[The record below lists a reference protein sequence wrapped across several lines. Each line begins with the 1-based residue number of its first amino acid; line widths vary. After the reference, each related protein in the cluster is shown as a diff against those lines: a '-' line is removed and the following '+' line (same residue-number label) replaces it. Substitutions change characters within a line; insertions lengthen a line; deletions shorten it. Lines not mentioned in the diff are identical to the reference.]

1 MAARSRLILVALV
14 ALAGAAIVASWQAPW
29 ADAQTP
35 KRKFTKGKPAAKE
48 PAAREPVDAPE
59 PDRFDPRWL
68 SALKWRSIGPATMGG
83 RIVDLAVVESDP
95 ATYYVASASGGV
107 FKTVNGGTTFAP
119 VFDREGAASIGDICV
134 APSNPSVVWVGTGEH
149 NARNSVS
156 WGDGVYKSVDAGKS
170 WQNLGLRQSFQ
181 IGRIVIHPQ
190 DPDVVYVGALGRLWG
205 TSEERGVFRTTDGG
219 RTWQKVL
226 YVDDKTGCIDIAMHP
241 GQPDTLIAAMYERQ
255 RDGFDSN
262 DPAKRW
268 GPGSGLYK
276 TTDGGKR
283 WTRLTS
289 GLPTVNMGRIGL
301 CYYRKDPNIVYSVI
315 ETEKIGAGPAIVA
328 YLGITGTP
336 QGSNAPAVLAEVLA
350 DGPAA
355 KAVLKAGDRVTRVRE
370 REIKTYGDLLREI
383 RRSQPG
389 QAAKFTV
396 ERGGASQTIEVVFD
410 KRPNPDG
417 KNLTYAAALGGQQAD
432 AQEFQGAE
440 GFQTGG
446 IFRSDDGGESWRRI
460 NSLNPRP
467 FYYSQIHVDPT
478 DNRHLFVL
486 GIQLF
491 HSADGGQTF
500 RADAGRGVHPDHHG
514 MWIDPRDG
522 RHIVL
527 GGDGGLYATR
537 DRTATWDFVSN
548 LPIGQFYHVAI
559 DTRPLYRVYGGL
571 QDNGSWG
578 GPSRRRG
585 RDGISSRDWYKI
597 GGADGFVCGVDRDDP
612 DWVYYE
618 AQWGG
623 MARVNV
629 RTGARAGIGPR
640 RQGTDYRFHWK
651 TPFILSHH
659 NPRIFYCGGN
669 HVFRSLNR
677 GDDLRRISPEISRT
691 KRGSATALAESP
703 LDPSVLYV
711 GSDDGALLVTRDGG
725 HEWTNITDKV
735 GLPGPRHVATIEASR
750 YAAGRAYVAFDGHRS
765 DDDAP
770 HAYVTEDFGQ
780 TWHSLRSN
788 LPDGSTRCL
797 REDVINPDLL
807 YLGTEFG
814 VWVSLT
820 RGGSWVRLNNN
831 LPTVAVHEIA
841 VHPTAGEIV
850 AGTHGR
856 SIWVLDVTALR
867 QLTPGTRPESTHLF
881 QPALGIHWAGA
892 LRDGWYGDR
901 QHEGENPPPGVP
913 VYYYLS
919 DPAKSVK
926 LSIADRKGTV
936 LHEAEG
942 PKTPGLHALV
952 WNLRRTT
959 QPPKSPAK
967 PAKQPGK
974 TAKQPA
980 GLPAG
985 AAAPTGIYQVTLTVD
1000 GRELTRDLDVEA
1012 DPEFPEALL
1021 TEELEA
1027 REEKPK
1033 PQDTY

>member
-1 MAARSRLILVALV
+1 MAAMFLSLRVCRAFCHVTLALV
-14 ALAGAAIVASWQAPW
+14 ALAIACHDPV
-29 ADAQTP
+29 ADAQAP
-35 KRKFTKGKPAAKE
+35 KRKFAKE
-48 PAAREPVDAPE
+48 KSAPQGPAVREPLEAPG
-59 PDRFDPRWL
+59 PIRFDARWL

-83 RIVDLAVVESDP
+83 RIVDLAAVESDP
-95 ATYYVASASGGV
+95 ATYYVATASGGV
-107 FKTVNGGTTFAP
+107 FKTINGGTTFTP
-119 VFDREGAASIGDICV
+119 MFDREGAASIGDVCV
-134 APSNPSVVWVGTGEH
+134 TPSNPSVVWVGTGEH

-156 WGDGVYKSVDAGKS
+156 WGDGVYKSVDGGRS
-170 WQNLGLRQSFQ
+170 WQNMGLRRSFQ
-181 IGRIVIHPQ
+181 IGRIAIHPQ
-190 DPDVVYVGALGRLWG
+190 DPNVVYVGALGRLWG
-205 TSEERGVFRTTDGG
+205 PSEERGVFKTSDGG

-226 YVDDKTGCIDIAMHP
+226 YVDDKTGCIDIALHP
-241 GQPDTLIAAMYERQ
+241 AEPDTLVAAMYERQ

-276 TTDGGKR
+276 TTDGGKQ
-283 WTRLTS
+283 WTRLTR
-289 GLPTVNMGRIGL
+289 GLPTVKMGRIGL
-301 CYYRKDPNIVYSVI
+301 AWYRKDPKLVYAII
-315 ETEKIGAGPAIVA
+315 ETEKIGAGPAVVA
-328 YLGITGTP
+328 YLGITGSP
-336 QGSNAPAVLAEVLA
+336 QGSNAPPVLREVLA

-355 KAVLKAGDRVTRVRE
+355 KAGLKTGDRVTRIGE
-370 REIKTYGDLLREI
+370 REIKSYGDLLREI

-389 QAAKFTV
+389 QKAKVAVQRDGAAHAF
-396 ERGGASQTIEVVFD
+396 EVTFD
-410 KRPNPDG
+410 QRPNPEG
-417 KNLTYAAALGGQQAD
+417 KNLTYAAVLGGQQAD
-432 AQEFQGAE
+432 AQEFQGAD

-446 IFRSDDGGESWRRI
+446 VFRSDDGGESWTRI

-467 FYYSQIHVDPT
+467 FYYSQIHVDPS

-500 RADAGRGVHPDHHG
+500 RADAGRGVHPDHHA

-527 GGDGGLYATR
+527 GGDGGLYVTR
-537 DRTATWDFVSN
+537 DRATTWDFVNS
-548 LPIGQFYHVAI
+548 LPIGQFYHVAA
-559 DTRPLYRVYGGL
+559 DSRPLYRVYGGL

-585 RDGISSRDWYKI
+585 RDGVSSRDWYKI
-597 GGADGFVCGVDRDDP
+597 GGADGFVCAVDRDDP

-629 RTGARAGIGPR
+629 RTGERAGIEPR
-640 RQGTDYRFHWK
+640 RQQGTEYRFHWK

-669 HVFRSLNR
+669 YVFRSLNR
-677 GDDLRRISPEISRT
+677 GDDLRRISPQVSRT
-691 KRGSATALAESP
+691 ARGSATALAESP
-703 LDPSVLYV
+703 LDPGVLYV
-711 GSDDGALLVTRDGG
+711 GSDDGALWATRDGG
-725 HEWTNITDKV
+725 HEWTDVTKNV

-750 YAAGRAYVAFDGHRS
+750 YVAGRAYVAFDGHRS

-770 HAYVTEDFGQ
+770 HPYVTEDYGK
-780 TWHSLRSN
+780 TWRPLRGN

-797 REDVINPDLL
+797 REDVVNPDLL

-814 VWVSLT
+814 LWISLD
-820 RGGSWVRLNNN
+820 RGAEWARLNNN

-867 QLTPGTRPESTHLF
+867 QLTLDTRTDAAHLF
-881 QPALGIHWAGA
+881 QPAVGTHWAGA
-892 LRDGWYGDR
+892 LRDAWYGDR
-901 QHEGENPPPGVP
+901 QHYAENPPTGATL
-913 VYYYLS
+913 YYYLS
-919 DPAKSVK
+919 EPAGNVK
-926 LSIADRKGTV
+926 LAIADRKGTV

-959 QPPKSPAK
+959 QPPKAP
-967 PAKQPGK
+967 PG

-980 GLPAG
+980 VLPPG
-985 AAAPTGIYQVTLTVD
+985 AAAPSGIYQVTLSVD
-1000 GRELTRDLDVEA
+1000 GRPLTRELKVEA

-1021 TEELEA
+1021 TEELEE

-1033 PQDTY
+1033 PQDAY